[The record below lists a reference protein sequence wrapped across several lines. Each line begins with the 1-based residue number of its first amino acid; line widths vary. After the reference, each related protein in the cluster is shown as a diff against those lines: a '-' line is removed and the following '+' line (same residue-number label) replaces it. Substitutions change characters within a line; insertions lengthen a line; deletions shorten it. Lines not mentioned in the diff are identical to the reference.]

1 MNHEQHVGEPGAKIS
16 SICVVMPGG
25 LGCVDIHTFGAVQ
38 LHHGLSWDVWQACE
52 KCGRG
57 RNPFKYEIKTPAIIG
72 KQSLVDQSYP
82 HLQENLDSIK
92 TNSIC
97 FVLIGTASQIQLL
110 CLLITDLKT
119 NKQTKQISP
128 KLNITPMKSSWL
140 TSLHRGETCKAGKS
154 KLLVTRESCLPP
166 CGNPWVTV

>member
-57 RNPFKYEIKTPAIIG
+57 RNPFKYEIKTPETIG

-119 NKQTKQISP
+119 NKQTKTNFP
-128 KLNITPMKSSWL
+128 KTKYHTHEEFLTNFAASRRDMQGREEQTFSHSW
-140 TSLHRGETCKAGKS
+140 
-154 KLLVTRESCLPP
+154 KLSATL
-166 CGNPWVTV
+166 W

>member
-57 RNPFKYEIKTPAIIG
+57 RNPFKYEIKTPEIIG

-119 NKQTKQISP
+119 NKQTKTSFP
-128 KLNITPMKSSWL
+128 KTKYHTHEEFLTNFAASRRDMQGREEQTFSHSW
-140 TSLHRGETCKAGKS
+140 
-154 KLLVTRESCLPP
+154 KLSATL
-166 CGNPWVTV
+166 W